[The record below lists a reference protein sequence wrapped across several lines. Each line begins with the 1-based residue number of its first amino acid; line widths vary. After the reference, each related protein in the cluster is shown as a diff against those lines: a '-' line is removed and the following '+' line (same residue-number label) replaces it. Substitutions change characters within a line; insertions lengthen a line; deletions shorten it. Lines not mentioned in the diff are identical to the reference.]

1 VNERQLELLD
11 KLESLVALCLEAGTT
26 GDEIRVEIDETINV
40 YEQETP

>member
-1 VNERQLELLD
+1 VPGARRGQVERQLELLD
-11 KLESLVALCLEAGTT
+11 ARDPPSVT